1 MGIKEYTCCNEHW
14 VIYRI
19 VESLYCILE
28 TNTTLYGNWNLN
40 KNFKND
46 TKKKKTHPKGL
57 QERVENNKN
66 IFV

>member
-28 TNTTLYGNWNLN
+28 TNTTLYANWNLN

-46 TKKKKTHPKGL
+46 TKKKNPPKRTARKSRE
-57 QERVENNKN
+57 Q
-66 IFV
+66 